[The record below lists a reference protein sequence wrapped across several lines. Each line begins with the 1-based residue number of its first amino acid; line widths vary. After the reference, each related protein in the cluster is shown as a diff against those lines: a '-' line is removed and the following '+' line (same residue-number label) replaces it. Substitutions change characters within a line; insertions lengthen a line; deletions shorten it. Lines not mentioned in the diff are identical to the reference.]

1 MIVNT
6 VEIKSEIV
14 QRKSNF
20 EDMLNRFVQFV
31 DVSQSSTKTYI
42 NGIKSFL
49 RYLSEN
55 GINTPT
61 RETILRYKKDLMQT
75 KSANTTAI
83 YLSSLRRFFSW
94 CASENLYGD
103 ITLGVKSPRIDTG
116 HKKDAFSVKQIQGIL
131 GKMSRDSI
139 KGKRDYAIFVL
150 AVATGLRTCEIT
162 RANIGDIRNVNGEDC
177 LFVQGKGKSSK
188 SDFVKLSG
196 HVLQVIQAYL
206 EARGVIG
213 DNEPLF
219 ASVSHRNSGGRMTTR
234 SISRICKQ
242 AMKKAG
248 HDSKRL
254 TAHSLRHTA
263 ITIALLQGLPI
274 QEVSQFARHS
284 NISVTMIY
292 SHDIERLKSK
302 CENAISNAIFG

>member
-1 MIVNT
+1 MKLAIIN
-6 VEIKSEIV
+6 SEIT
-14 QRKSNF
+14 QHNSNI
-20 EDMLNRFVQFV
+20 EDMFNRFTQFV
-31 DVSQSSTKTYI
+31 DVSQATVKTYTY
-42 NGIKSFL
+42 GVRAFL
-49 RYLSEN
+49 KYLAIN

-61 RETILRYKKDLMQT
+61 RDTVLSYKKELS
-75 KSANTTAI
+75 KKNTASTIAL
-83 YLSSLRRFFSW
+83 YLSSLRRFFAW
-94 CASENLYGD
+94 CASENLYSD

-131 GKMSRDSI
+131 SKMSRDSL
-139 KGKRDYAIFVL
+139 KGKRDYAIFTL

-206 EARGVIG
+206 EARGVTG

-242 AMKKAG
+242 AMKKTG